1 MKLVGML
8 DSPYVRRVAISFDV
22 LGIDFEHRPV
32 SVFNDLELFKSIN
45 PVVKAPTLVL
55 DDGKYLMDSSVIL
68 QFIEKVFPDKKSLW
82 GSVDIQKQF
91 RLVSLAL
98 AACDK
103 SVQYVYETNLR
114 PPASQHQP
122 WLERVLGQI
131 LAALDDLEAELS
143 EESGGQSPILNQ
155 ANITVGV
162 VWSFI
167 QSMLSDKVTAANYP
181 YLDQL
186 GKLMEAIESFKKF
199 PPLGPGINEK

>member
-22 LGIDFEHRPV
+22 MGIDFEHCPV
-32 SVFNDLELFKSIN
+32 SVFNDLEQFKSIN

-55 DDGKYLMDSSVIL
+55 ENGKYLMDSSVIL
-68 QFIEKVFPDKKSLW
+68 QFVEKEFPDKKSLW
-82 GSVDIQKQF
+82 HSVDIQKQF
-91 RLVSLAL
+91 RMVSLAL

-114 PPASQHQP
+114 PQASQHQP

-131 LAALDDLEAELS
+131 LAALNDLEAELS
-143 EESGGQSPILNQ
+143 EEPEGQNPTLNQ
-155 ANITVGV
+155 TNITVGV

-167 QSMLSDKVTAANYP
+167 QSTLSDRVLAPNYP
-181 YLDQL
+181 QICLL
-186 GKLMEAIESFKKF
+186 GKAMEATEPFKKF
-199 PPLGPGINEK
+199 PPLGPGINP

>member
-22 LGIDFEHRPV
+22 LGIDFELCPV

-68 QFIEKVFPDKKSLW
+68 QFVEKVFPDNNSLW

-114 PPASQHQP
+114 PQGSQYQP

-143 EESGGQSPILNQ
+143 EGSGGQGSILNQ
-155 ANITVGV
+155 ANITIGV

-167 QSMLSDKVTAANYP
+167 QSCLSDKVLAANYP
-181 YLDQL
+181 QICLM
-186 GKLMEAIESFKKF
+186 GKSMEASEPFKKF
-199 PPLGPGINEK
+199 PPLGPGINP